1 MKSLIC
7 LVWIV
12 SAIIRKSTL
21 RFAHRSAAYGVDIR
35 LMADGDTTKADQGL
49 LPAPSAAGELRRE
62 QREVLLF
69 FSRLLVEREFSGFI
83 QVYFRGDEP
92 GITCTEDVFRVYTS
106 TIGT

>member
-1 MKSLIC
+1 M
-7 LVWIV
+7 WIV

-69 FSRLLVEREFSGFI
+69 FFE
-83 QVYFRGDEP
+83 
-92 GITCTEDVFRVYTS
+92 ITCRKRVFGVYTS
-106 TIGT
+106 IF